1 MTTPDLTISGHT
13 KVTPHHTQ
21 RIAYVYIRQS
31 SPGQVLHH
39 KESQINQARMAD
51 YATALGWTTDQV
63 RILTSDQG
71 LTGATSQGRD
81 GFHELISEVTL
92 GQVGIIFG
100 YEVSRLA
107 RNNADWHRLL
117 EIAAVFDTLIG
128 DFDGIYDLSLFN
140 DRLLLGLKGTMSEAE
155 LHLLRIRLDEG
166 RARQLERGEY
176 RQGLP
181 TGLIRLADG
190 TVVKDPDDQ
199 IRHAIEL
206 VLDQFAQLG
215 SCRRVVA
222 YLNEYTITLP
232 RRQMWGS
239 EQGQVVW
246 KPAALSAVY
255 AIVTNP
261 AYAGALVFGRRPV
274 DPHWRYRE
282 TRTTAQAPRMFKPL
296 EEWEVVHQDV
306 YPAYITWDIYL
317 ANQAQLRQN
326 RTRFWG
332 ATTTIQGAAR
342 EGSGLLQGL
351 VLCGKCGHH
360 LATIYKPEPRYVCQN
375 LARRF
380 GQSSCLF
387 VNGPRVDQLVV
398 QAFFEVLQPAQ
409 LDVLETVLNDQAA
422 EQANLLQQWT
432 DQVKRA
438 QYEAHLAARQYHAV
452 DPDNRLVA
460 AELERR
466 WESRLRQLQ
475 EVEAAYAHYQQHLP
489 SLALSPELC
498 DQFRHIAQTLPA
510 LWDDLQAEQKKDLLR
525 SLIASVVLT
534 RLAADKLE
542 VKIVWVSGHFSTQQL
557 RLPTR
562 HNRHLPNYD
571 QMMTRLEQLWLQDY
585 SDAEIAAQ
593 LIAEGFH
600 SARSA
605 GLSAATIKGFRHLHG
620 WYRPNHPPVVAP
632 DGYLKLTE
640 VAARLQVSFGWVYYH
655 LGQID
660 PQDVTRHPQ
669 YNTILVRDDLA
680 VLDVLRQFI

>member
-1 MTTPDLTISGHT
+1 MTTSESAINGHT
-13 KVTPHHTQ
+13 KVTPQHTQ

-51 YATALGWTTDQV
+51 YATALGWTTDQI
-63 RILTSDQG
+63 RILSSDQG

-128 DFDGIYDLSLFN
+128 DFDGIYDLGLFN

-181 TGLIRLADG
+181 TGLMRLADG
-190 TVVKDPDDQ
+190 SVIKDPDDQ
-199 IRHAIEL
+199 IRHTIEL

-215 SCRRVVA
+215 SCRCVVA
-222 YLNEYTITLP
+222 YLNEHAITLP
-232 RRQMWGS
+232 RRQMWGP

-274 DPHWRYRE
+274 DPYWRYRE
-282 TRTTAQAPRMFKPL
+282 MKTTTQAPRIFKPL
-296 EEWEVVHQDV
+296 GEWEVVHQDV
-306 YPAYITWDIYL
+306 YPAYIPWDIYL

-326 RTRFWG
+326 RTRFW
-332 ATTTIQGAAR
+332 ATTTTVQGAAR

-351 VLCGKCGHH
+351 ILCGKCGHH
-360 LATIYKPEPRYVCQN
+360 LSTIYKPEPRYICQN

-380 GQSSCLF
+380 GQLSCLF

-409 LDVLETVLNDQAA
+409 LDVLEAVLHDQTA
-422 EQANLLQQWT
+422 EQTNLIQQWT

-475 EVEAAYAHYQQHLP
+475 EVEAAYAHHQQHLP
-489 SLALSPELC
+489 SLALSSELC
-498 DQFRHIAQTLPA
+498 DQFRHIAQTLPT

-542 VKIVWVSGHFSTQQL
+542 VKIIWVSGHFSTQQL

-571 QMMTRLEQLWLQDY
+571 QMMTRLEELWLQDY
-585 SDAEIAAQ
+585 SDTEIAAQ

-620 WYRPNHPPVVAP
+620 WYRPSHPPVIAP

-640 VAARLQVSFGWVYYH
+640 VALRLGVSFKWVYYH

-660 PQDVTRHPQ
+660 PQCVTRHPQ
-669 YNTILVRDDLA
+669 YNTILIRDDPEL
-680 VLDVLRQFI
+680 LDTLRQLI